1 MSNQIPNSWDTP
13 VSPNAGGKSG
23 VDSTAVN
30 ALAGKL
36 DDRGTA
42 LRGVAGQGSGIA
54 AAARKK
60 ATESCRGT
68 LPGDC
73 TALFAKLDE
82 VGAALKTAVDK
93 LATSAEADATNLRT
107 VVTGRQG
114 IEKDTKQAMENAGD
128 GLTYV

>member
-1 MSNQIPNSWDTP
+1 MTTGIPNSWDTP
-13 VSPNAGGKSG
+13 AAPSSTDTSG

-36 DDRGTA
+36 DDRATA

-54 AAARKK
+54 SAARKK

-73 TALFAKLDE
+73 ASLFAKLDE

-93 LATSAEADATNLRT
+93 LATSAETDATNLRT
-107 VVTGRQG
+107 VVSGREH
-114 IEKDTKQAMENAGD
+114 IEDETKKKLENAGNE
-128 GLTYV
+128 LTYV